1 MLNEIIV
8 HEKDIL
14 NNKRNNEKIR
24 PFSSILSQQGTLN
37 LLLKKIIFQF
47 KRYVLLKLFILPQSI
62 YTVRPEQTTFLSTA
76 LAKELIGVG
85 KGIRIWSA

>member
-1 MLNEIIV
+1 MNNDSGKKVDRHSKIFEKMNPSMIVSDKKERKKKRKEERMLNEIIV

-37 LLLKKIIFQF
+37 LLLKKSFF
-47 KRYVLLKLFILPQSI
+47 NLKD
-62 YTVRPEQTTFLSTA
+62 TCC
-76 LAKELIGVG
+76 
-85 KGIRIWSA
+85 